1 MSIRRLKSMVGA
13 HLFSVLLVTSI
24 VTSISFSGCASYQ
37 EYVAESI
44 EKEAEN
50 RVKKNTD
57 KAINSGFDK
66 AESGIKDAAECA
78 VGDSKCIDKAK
89 ENGKTVVVKD
99 ESGEVVEQI
108 PAEEG
113 ATAQTMDDV
122 NANYDF
128 KRGERKLFAA
138 DFSDAVVGNFPRNLE
153 FRGGTISV
161 VSHAGGRAL
170 RVKTTGGFAIH
181 LPEELPKQFTI
192 EFKDFNTKY
201 VNALGVKVV
210 DDDYK
215 PVGTHFIMVDGYDG
229 VGVKAYERGGV
240 SAIEETRII
249 NEQMMPIR
257 IMADGSYV
265 KVFVGK
271 NRVANMPNADL
282 GQSNIIL
289 FDFNDVRETPIYVAD
304 IHIAAG
310 GRDLY
315 GTLQSEGSVTMQG
328 IHFATGSDHINSESA
343 QAIQKVADLLQEHS
357 DLNLLIEG
365 HTSSSGDYDANMK
378 LSKERAAAVKAYL
391 VEKHGIAADRLETN
405 GLGETEPKATNDT
418 EEGRAK
424 NRRVEIVKL

>member
-1 MSIRRLKSMVGA
+1 
-13 HLFSVLLVTSI
+13 
-24 VTSISFSGCASYQ
+24 
-37 EYVAESI
+37 
-44 EKEAEN
+44 
-50 RVKKNTD
+50 
-57 KAINSGFDK
+57 
-66 AESGIKDAAECA
+66 
-78 VGDSKCIDKAK
+78 KAK

-249 NEQMMPIR
+249 NKQMMPIR

-265 KVFVGK
+265 KVFVG
-271 NRVANMPNADL
+271 NQRVANMPNADL
-282 GQSNIIL
+282 GRSNTIL
-289 FDFNDVRETPIYVAD
+289 FDFSDVRKDPIYVTD
-304 IHIAAG
+304 IRIAAG

-315 GTLQSEGSVTMQG
+315 STLESDGRVAMDG
-328 IHFATGSDHINSESA
+328 IYFDTGKANIKPVSA
-343 QAIQKVADLLQEHS
+343 KTL
-357 DLNLLIEG
+357 
-365 HTSSSGDYDANMK
+365 
-378 LSKERAAAVKAYL
+378 KE
-391 VEKHGIAADRLETN
+391 IAEL
-405 GLGETEPKATNDT
+405 
-418 EEGRAK
+418 
-424 NRRVEIVKL
+424 